1 MGLDSKTKQPIA
13 LTGAQ
18 EKIFEV
24 FKLVKKYLDAT
35 SMPYFLLGG
44 SLLGAVRH
52 KGFIPWDD
60 DIDIGLCREDYERFL
75 QEISANLPEYLELRT
90 FRDASDH
97 HYYFARIVD
106 NRYLMKREGSL
117 ETRYENVWVDVF
129 PLDGMPNGAIS
140 RRIHM
145 LRLMW
150 VRVCYHVACFDKI
163 NLKRPHR
170 PLSERLVIALIQ
182 LLHFKGHKDYRNPL
196 EKLDRLLK
204 RYSVKDTNWV
214 VNFMGQYKF
223 KEMFPKSYYGKGKLY
238 PFEGLELMGPED
250 YDKVLS
256 QMYGDYMKEPEDCDK
271 NVHAAELVKDE
282 PHE

>member
-24 FKLVKKYLDAT
+24 FKLVKKYLDGA
-35 SMPYFLLGG
+35 SLPYFLLGG

-60 DIDIGLCREDYERFL
+60 DIDIGLCREDYERFI
-75 QEISANLPEYLELRT
+75 QDISANLPEYLELRT
-90 FRDASDH
+90 FRDESDH
-97 HYYFARIVD
+97 HYYFSRIVD

-129 PLDGMPNGAIS
+129 PLDGMPNGAIA

-182 LLHFKGHKDYRNPL
+182 LLHFKGHKDYRTPL
-196 EKLDRLLK
+196 EKLDKLLK
-204 RYSVKDTNWV
+204 RYSVKNTNWV

-238 PFEGLELMGPED
+238 PFEDLELMGPED
-250 YDKVLS
+250 YNKVLS